1 MTADTLHIRC
11 GCYLQPLFAQ
21 SLKHLQVKWR
31 YMLVLVPW
39 SPPFLT
45 DQPRSRSSQLPC
57 PAGEP
62 WEPLLYKSVLHCRD
76 IRCVWGHLECE
87 TSDWQTEKDS
97 RENMSSQPLFSS
109 VVQQVH
115 PLPSGQECEE
125 SGAGGQEEQA
135 RKGKLKNQKKKVVYV

>member
-1 MTADTLHIRC
+1 MFYIVEILGVSEGIW
-11 GCYLQPLFAQ
+11 
-21 SLKHLQVKWR
+21 SVK
-31 YMLVLVPW
+31 
-39 SPPFLT
+39 
-45 DQPRSRSSQLPC
+45 
-57 PAGEP
+57 
-62 WEPLLYKSVLHCRD
+62 
-76 IRCVWGHLECE
+76 

-135 RKGKLKNQKKKVVYV
+135 RKGKLKKQKKKVVYV